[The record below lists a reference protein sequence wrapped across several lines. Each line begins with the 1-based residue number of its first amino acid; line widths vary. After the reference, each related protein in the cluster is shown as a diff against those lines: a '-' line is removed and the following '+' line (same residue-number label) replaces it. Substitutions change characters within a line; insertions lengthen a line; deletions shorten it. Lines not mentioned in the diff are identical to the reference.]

1 MAVIPNATAIVLMA
15 VLLGKSKEY
24 YKTKNTEG
32 GYFRYFLWTVIGMAI
47 FSILRDVGREFYHF
61 HTADSAL

>member
-1 MAVIPNATAIVLMA
+1 MNGMGLELFFLAVIPSATAIVLMA

-32 GYFRYFLWTVIGMAI
+32 GYFRFFL
-47 FSILRDVGREFYHF
+47 
-61 HTADSAL
+61 